1 MPIWMSEKREVGQS
15 VIRTD
20 DGMKGTVV
28 ETEQGTR
35 IAYLDRGEER
45 IAAKGE
51 KWEPVRPPPRK
62 LRHEEMVAVA
72 KWTDIALRGCEKNE
86 PVKWWGQESEPP
98 YDQGL
103 IDVIVAYLEK
113 R

>member
-62 LRHEEMVAVA
+62 LRHEEMQHIAGFA
-72 KWTDIALRGCEKNE
+72 DSALRAAELHE
-86 PVKWWGQESEPP
+86 PNKWWYVNAPV

-103 IDVIVAYLEK
+103 IDAIVGYLKERK
-113 R
+113 